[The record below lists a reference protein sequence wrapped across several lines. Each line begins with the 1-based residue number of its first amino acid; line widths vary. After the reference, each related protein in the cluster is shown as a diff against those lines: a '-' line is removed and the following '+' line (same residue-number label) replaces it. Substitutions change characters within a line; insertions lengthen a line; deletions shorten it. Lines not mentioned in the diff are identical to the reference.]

1 VGSTSTLQAA
11 AKRVNALAALWEHS
25 PQPGTQTVRLNV
37 QLVDTQI
44 VQPLRVMTATL
55 GSTSMW
61 PEAMKRM
68 IALAVLWEHSPRP
81 GTQIVRPNVQLANI
95 QTLKPLRVTTATL
108 ESTERL
114 AQQPVLAPVTVPL
127 VAFRQPVI
135 SLVRLRTTAL
145 RVTLEGTER
154 LAQQPVRAPVTVLL
168 VAFRHL
174 VISLVL
180 LQMIAVRVLLE
191 GMEPLVAS

>member
-1 VGSTSTLQAA
+1 
-11 AKRVNALAALWEHS
+11 
-25 PQPGTQTVRLNV
+25 
-37 QLVDTQI
+37 
-44 VQPLRVMTATL
+44 M
-55 GSTSMW
+55 
-61 PEAMKRM
+61 
-68 IALAVLWEHSPRP
+68 
-81 GTQIVRPNVQLANI
+81 
-95 QTLKPLRVTTATL
+95 
-108 ESTERL
+108 ERL
-114 AQQPVLAPVTVPL
+114 EKQPVPAPVTVLL

-145 RVTLEGTER
+145 RVMLESTES
-154 LAQQPVRAPVTVLL
+154 LEKQPVRAPVTVLL